1 MTVGHM
7 RDEMSEREYRE
18 WIAYYRLEY
27 EREARAAIHARDR
40 ARRKGR

>member
-1 MTVGHM
+1 MTVARM
-7 RDEMSEREYRE
+7 RDEMLEREYRE
-18 WIAYYRLEY
+18 WVALYRLEY